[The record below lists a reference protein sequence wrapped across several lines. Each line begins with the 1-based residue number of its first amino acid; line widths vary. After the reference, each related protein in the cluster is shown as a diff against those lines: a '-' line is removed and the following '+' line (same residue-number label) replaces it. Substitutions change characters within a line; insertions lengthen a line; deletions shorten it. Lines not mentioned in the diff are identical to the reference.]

1 MGVPPTSNKS
11 AIMGTPVTPP
21 TKRLGPVLV
30 VLFYYSLFVLLMC
43 GIVAATCLSAYFVTR
58 RRSGLYLVIGFLFY
72 FLDAA
77 VVYQDDFV
85 TNTGAMAEHSF
96 WYVGHPVICAIT
108 GAGALGC
115 IWLFVCERLDVRSH
129 IARWCPIAF
138 LLVSSLAFYYL
149 IPNERWAE
157 FLYFSMREVFL
168 LLMFAYVLA
177 RRAGADDVMRT
188 RLDRH
193 RVTIAVGII
202 LTLCTVAE
210 NVFLMLIFDPTTMD
224 ASVMWFFAER
234 NISENLLYLWFGYN
248 AVREAAEVLVL
259 RFDAPPVGEREELAQ
274 AIDAKLPSFARA
286 HDLSPREVEIA
297 RLILQ
302 GKDNQNIASELSL
315 ALSTVK
321 VHVHNVLKKAG
332 QANRQELAKAFWSE

>member
-1 MGVPPTSNKS
+1 M
-11 AIMGTPVTPP
+11 
-21 TKRLGPVLV
+21 LV

-43 GIVAATCLSAYFVTR
+43 GIIAATCLSAYFVTR
-58 RRSGLYLVIGFLFY
+58 RRSQLYLVVGYLFY

-85 TNTGAMAEHSF
+85 TNTGAMAERSL

-115 IWLFVCERLDVRSH
+115 LWLFVCERLGVRNRLAH
-129 IARWCPIAF
+129 WCPIAL

-149 IPNERWAE
+149 VPNERRAE

-168 LLMFAYVLA
+168 LLMFAYILA
-177 RRAGADDVMRT
+177 RQASADDVMRARIGKQRT
-188 RLDRH
+188 
-193 RVTIAVGII
+193 TIAVAIA

-210 NVFLMLIFDPTTMD
+210 NVYLMLVFDPSTMD
-224 ASVMWFFAER
+224 ASVMWLFAER
-234 NISENLLYLWFGYN
+234 NISENLLYLWLGYN
-248 AVREAAEVLVL
+248 AVREAAEILVL
-259 RFDAPPVGEREELAQ
+259 RFEAPPVGEREELAQ
-274 AIDAKLPSFARA
+274 AIDAKLPSYAKS
-286 HDLSPREVEIA
+286 HDLSPREAEIT